1 MTKAYAQSGATV
13 TLSATTTSSNTT
25 LFGNSNT
32 VEVVNIGTV
41 ATHVAFGSAEAL
53 AATTADR
60 VIGPNA
66 TVVMH
71 KGGAT
76 RVACRTASGTATL
89 YVTPV
94 E

>member
-13 TLSATTTSSNTT
+13 SLSATTTSGNAA

-32 VEVVNIGTV
+32 VLCLNIGSV
-41 ATHVAFGSAEAL
+41 ATHIAFGSAEAL
-53 AATTADR
+53 AATTADLPL
-60 VIGPNA
+60 GPNESR
-66 TVVMH
+66 VLH